1 MRTALCACALAL
13 LASLGCAAPAA
24 RPAPNAAGAPAPP
37 PLPRGR
43 ARIDGVRTVGPYLE
57 AHLVGNAGRQGFLFV
72 ASESCRAVL
81 RDGALVR
88 IEASPPLMAVLGARG
103 VRCTARGISGLATW
117 RDSLPQRRSALLV
130 LTEPAEL
137 ALVAEAPDYL
147 IASGSLPL
155 ALELRW
161 SKAMDVAAV
170 LPNTPACRA
179 HLARGKTEH
188 EFRALGAD
196 ALVLRGRLEPCP
208 IHALAEPVLLN

>member
-1 MRTALCACALAL
+1 MRTVLLHCALAL
-13 LASLGCAAPAA
+13 LASLCCTAPV
-24 RPAPNAAGAPAPP
+24 APPGALAPDPP

-43 ARIDGVRTVGPYLE
+43 VRVEGMRTLGPYLE
-57 AHLVGNAGRQGFLFV
+57 AQLVGNAGRQGFLFV
-72 ASESCRAVL
+72 PSESCRAVL
-81 RDGALVR
+81 ATGSLVR
-88 IEASPPLMAVLGARG
+88 IEATPPLMTVVGAKG
-103 VRCTARGISGLATW
+103 TRCTARGISGLAGW
-117 RDSLPQRRSALLV
+117 RDSLPQRRSSLLV

-161 SKAMDVAAV
+161 SKAMDVAVV

-179 HLARGKTEH
+179 HLARGRTEH
-188 EFRALGAD
+188 EFRARGDD

-208 IHALAEPVLLN
+208 IRALAEPVLLN

>member
-1 MRTALCACALAL
+1 MRTALSACALAL
-13 LASLGCAAPAA
+13 LASFGCTTPAA
-24 RPAPNAAGAPAPP
+24 TPADAGGETPAPP

-43 ARIDGVRTVGPYLE
+43 VQIEGVRTIGPYLE
-57 AHLVGNAGRQGFLFV
+57 AQLVGNAGRQGFLFV
-72 ASESCRAVL
+72 ASEACRA
-81 RDGALVR
+81 LVAEGTLAR
-88 IEASPPLMAVLGARG
+88 IEATPPLMTVVGARG
-103 VRCTARGISGLATW
+103 ARCTARGISGLASW

-161 SKAMDVAAV
+161 SRAMDVAAV

-188 EFRALGAD
+188 EFRALGDD
-196 ALVLRGRLEPCP
+196 ALVLRGRLEPCA
-208 IHALAEPVLLN
+208 IRALAEPVLLN